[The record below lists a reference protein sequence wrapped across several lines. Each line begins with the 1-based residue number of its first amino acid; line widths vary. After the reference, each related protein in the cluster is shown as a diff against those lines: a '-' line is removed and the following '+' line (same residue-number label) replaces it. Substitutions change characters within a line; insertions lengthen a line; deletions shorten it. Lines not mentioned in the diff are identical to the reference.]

1 MSVAEFKNAFM
12 NKVKQKVEVSVIK
25 AETKD
30 LIQSKAD
37 KILVTRKV
45 KREKEILDINTLSV
59 SVTNQMAIKQF
70 LEQNKNSKKM
80 KNRSLKAEGIALKS
94 PQGRNTLLPI

>member
-37 KILVTRKV
+37 KILVRRKV
-45 KREKEILDINTLSV
+45 KREKEILDINTLCV

-70 LEQNKNSKKM
+70 LDQNKNSKT
-80 KNRSLKAEGIALKS
+80 S
-94 PQGRNTLLPI
+94 